1 MYHELERLNQQYC
14 RQMDQ
19 FIIQMMNWIVQITVQ
34 LQKSVILHKCEKFSF
49 MWIQPLENA
58 HSLQVTI

>member
-14 RQMDQ
+14 RQMGQ
-19 FIIQMMNWIVQITVQ
+19 FIIQMMIWIVQITVQ

-49 MWIQPLENA
+49 MWI
-58 HSLQVTI
+58 

>member
-1 MYHELERLNQQYC
+1 MYHELERLNRQYC

-19 FIIQMMNWIVQITVQ
+19 FIIQMVIWIVQITVQ
-34 LQKSVILHKCEKFSF
+34 LLKSVILHKCEKFCF
-49 MWIQPLENA
+49 MWIQPFENA